1 VRSPCKGAILFLQM
15 WFDLRRAE
23 DWNTLLDESSDSR
36 FMHMIA
42 MDMCNENS
50 VKILNAQTK
59 PSQLARDVS
68 RTEATVDKNR
78 GPGIPDE
85 RGIASA

>member
-1 VRSPCKGAILFLQM
+1 MGFDVRM
-15 WFDLRRAE
+15 AE
-23 DWNTLLDESSDSR
+23 DWNLRLDEFSDSR

-42 MDMCNENS
+42 MGMSNENS

-68 RTEATVDKNR
+68 WTEATVDKNR

>member
-1 VRSPCKGAILFLQM
+1 M

-23 DWNTLLDESSDSR
+23 DWNTLLGESSDGR

-42 MDMCNENS
+42 MDMSNENS

-68 RTEATVDKNR
+68 WTEATVDENG

-85 RGIASA
+85 RGIACA